1 MFHAITIC
9 DAYALQ
15 WTITTIIFKWF
26 AVRRLHSPRKETS
39 SKLRDWAWS
48 EPRSSVHT
56 CTSIPHRLPERTLKQ
71 SLHRVLS
78 TVFFL
83 RSKGRSLTE
92 LERASEKCMR
102 LQKTRQEKKSPKKVL
117 DAISLITA
125 PFQTLQSTFGIME
138 EHCTFS
144 ISLNLMNMFRKLPGI
159 DWSSATAEFKMLA
172 RNREWKTRTYLS
184 VFLDEYH
191 LIKSSSSITKLVQV
205 NVQREME
212 ARLDKCQQIERN
224 RSLR

>member
-1 MFHAITIC
+1 M
-9 DAYALQ
+9 
-15 WTITTIIFKWF
+15 
-26 AVRRLHSPRKETS
+26 
-39 SKLRDWAWS
+39 
-48 EPRSSVHT
+48 HT

-117 DAISLITA
+117 DAISLITV

>member
-1 MFHAITIC
+1 
-9 DAYALQ
+9 
-15 WTITTIIFKWF
+15 
-26 AVRRLHSPRKETS
+26 
-39 SKLRDWAWS
+39 
-48 EPRSSVHT
+48 
-56 CTSIPHRLPERTLKQ
+56 
-71 SLHRVLS
+71 
-78 TVFFL
+78 
-83 RSKGRSLTE
+83 
-92 LERASEKCMR
+92 MR

-117 DAISLITA
+117 DAISLITV

-144 ISLNLMNMFRKLPGI
+144 ISLNLMKMFRKLPGI
-159 DWSSATAEFKMLA
+159 DWSSATTAEFKMLA
-172 RNREWKTRTYLS
+172 INREWKTRTYLS

-191 LIKSSSSITKLVQV
+191 LIKSSSSITKLEQV